1 VIEWLALSTVPKGP
15 MLLCVPFAGAG
26 PSAYRDW
33 PDELPGIEV
42 RAAYLPG
49 RERRFREQPS
59 REIAALTADPQP
71 LVELVEGR
79 RYALFGH
86 SFGALVAF
94 ELCRTAR
101 RHGLPAPEALLVAGC
116 RAPDLPARQLTYDL
130 PDDAFVRSLDDL
142 GGTPPA
148 VRANRELM
156 ELLLPTLRADFA
168 AAQTYR
174 FRAEPPLTTPITAFC
189 GRDDPGVPVE
199 DMTGWARHSH
209 GEFDLL
215 TLPGD
220 HFFIAEHRTRIATA
234 ARAALFAP
242 RPERRIETATSAPQ
256 HRAAGDRAGS
266 AFPNSAREN

>member
-1 VIEWLALSTVPKGP
+1 TADHRPLRQSGRAERGRLRELRRRRAAPLCRARRPRAGRAGHELSGSQSRSRHGGHPRTQSGGDVIEWLTLSKAAAPSAP

-33 PDELPGIEV
+33 PDELPGVEV

-49 RERRFREQPS
+49 RERRFREQAP
-59 REIAALTADPQP
+59 RDIAALTADPQP
-71 LVELVEGR
+71 LAELVEGH

-101 RHGLPAPEALLVAGC
+101 RHGLAAPEALLVSGC
-116 RAPDLPARQLTYDL
+116 RAPDLPARQRTYEL

-174 FRAEPPLTTPITAFC
+174 FSTEPPLTTPITAFC
-189 GRDDPGVPVE
+189 GQDDP
-199 DMTGWARHSH
+199 
-209 GEFDLL
+209 
-215 TLPGD
+215 
-220 HFFIAEHRTRIATA
+220 
-234 ARAALFAP
+234 
-242 RPERRIETATSAPQ
+242 
-256 HRAAGDRAGS
+256 
-266 AFPNSAREN
+266 